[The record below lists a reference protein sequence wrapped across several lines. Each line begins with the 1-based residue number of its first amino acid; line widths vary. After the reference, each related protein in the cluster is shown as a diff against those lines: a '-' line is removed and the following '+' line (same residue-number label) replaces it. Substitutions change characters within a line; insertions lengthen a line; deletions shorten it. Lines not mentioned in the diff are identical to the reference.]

1 MAGFVAKKWIKK
13 SIERLDTV
21 FGGKKQEKP
30 ETEDP
35 KLDPVEAYNAYMRE
49 AFRLLAQDPYLT
61 EDERQLY
68 RKFSSEPQRSVPPLK
83 SKCAPSRTTNV

>member
-1 MAGFVAKKWIKK
+1 MAGFKGLPWIKK
-13 SIERLDTV
+13 SIEKLDTV

-30 ETEDP
+30 ETEDA

-68 RKFSSEPQRSVPPLK
+68 RNGFEKVDAVQIELYDLYG
-83 SKCAPSRTTNV
+83 

>member
-68 RKFSSEPQRSVPPLK
+68 RNGFEKVDAVQIELYDLYG
-83 SKCAPSRTTNV
+83 